1 MWGLCEWCSS
11 IRDVTNFTL
20 LLLNA
25 DFSGNMNAD
34 LSENL
39 SGMFS
44 LLHVYTESTVEEF
57 AF

>member
-1 MWGLCEWCSS
+1 
-11 IRDVTNFTL
+11 VTNFTL